1 MNHKHIIILFLS
13 ICFSCSP
20 VKKINENV
28 ISGEFDRAINKTIE
42 ELKKTKN
49 KKKKGQYEL
58 ILKDVFSRSVIKSQN
73 KISSLKK
80 DKNPEFYYEIY
91 LEYQKLIDRQ
101 IKLMNMSSNSLKF
114 NFKNY
119 DNDHIEFRYKTSNY
133 YMELSKSLISKDDRL
148 DYRNAYEYLIIIES
162 INPNYLETRTLINLC
177 LSRGKDHILLNVLN
191 ESNSVIYKELQKD
204 ILNINGYDLNSKWK
218 SFHTA
223 KDNYLGKTDYYIDLA
238 FKAFIIS
245 PERILEKENTKK
257 KNIKDGYTYQL
268 DNNGNVMSDSLG
280 NDIKIDKI
288 VEISAKT
295 KEFSQSKSA
304 KVIAEV
310 RYYDNK
316 NNLIEKFPLESEFWF
331 RNIFL
336 EFTGDKRVLSK
347 KDKRLL
353 KGRFLPF
360 PPDDILLFN
369 NSENIKQKL
378 KNIIYNS
385 GF

>member
-1 MNHKHIIILFLS
+1 MNHKHIIIVLLS

-28 ISGEFDRAINKTIE
+28 ISGEYDKAISKTIDQ
-42 ELKKTKN
+42 LKKTKN
-49 KKKKGQYEL
+49 KKKKDQYKL
-58 ILKDVFSRSVIKSQN
+58 ILKDVFSKSVIKSQN

-101 IKLMNMSSNSLKF
+101 NKLMNISSNNLKF

-177 LSRGKDHILLNVLN
+177 LLRGKDHILLNVLN

-223 KDNYLGKTDYYIDLA
+223 KDNYLGKTDFYIDLA

-257 KNIKDGYTYQL
+257 KNINDGYTYQL

-288 VEISAKT
+288 VEISGKT
-295 KEFSQSKSA
+295 KEYSQSKSA

-353 KGRFLPF
+353 KGGFLPF

-378 KNIIYNS
+378 KNIIYN
-385 GF
+385 

>member
-13 ICFSCSP
+13 ICFSCSS

-28 ISGEFDRAINKTIE
+28 ISGEFDKAINRTIE

-101 IKLMNMSSNSLKF
+101 NKLMNISSSTLNF

-133 YMELSKSLISKDDRL
+133 YLKLSKSLISKNDRL
-148 DYRNAYEYLIIIES
+148 DYRNAYDYLIIIES
-162 INPNYLETRTLINLC
+162 INPNYLETRSLINLC
-177 LSRGKDHILLNVLN
+177 LSEGKDHILLNVLN
-191 ESNSVIYKELQKD
+191 ESNSVIYEELQKD

-223 KDNYLGKTDYYIDLA
+223 KDNYLGKADFYIDLA

-245 PERILEKENTKK
+245 PERILEKENTKE

-268 DNNGNVMSDSLG
+268 DDNGNVMRDSLG

-288 VEISAKT
+288 VKILAKT
-295 KEFSQSKSA
+295 KEFNQSKSA

-347 KDKRLL
+347 NDRRLL
-353 KGRFLPF
+353 KERFLPF
-360 PPDDILLFN
+360 PPDDVLLFN

>member
-1 MNHKHIIILFLS
+1 MNLKHLIILFLS
-13 ICFSCSP
+13 IFFSCSP

-28 ISGEFDRAINKTIE
+28 ISGEFDKAINRTID
-42 ELKKTKN
+42 ELKRTKN
-49 KKKKGQYEL
+49 KKKRDQYKL
-58 ILKDVFSRSVIKSQN
+58 ILKDIFNRSEIKSQN

-101 IKLMNMSSNSLKF
+101 NKLMNISSNSLKF
-114 NFKNY
+114 DFKNY

-133 YMELSKSLISKDDRL
+133 YLQLSKSLISNNDKL
-148 DYRNAYEYLIIIES
+148 DYRNAYDYLLIIES
-162 INPNYLETRTLINLC
+162 INPNYLDTRSLINLC

-218 SFHTA
+218 SFHST
-223 KDNYLGKTDYYIDLA
+223 KDNYSGKIDFFIDLA

-245 PERILEKENTKK
+245 PERIFEKENTKE

-268 DNNGNVMSDSLG
+268 DDQGNVMKDSLG

-288 VEISAKT
+288 VKILVKT

-316 NNLIEKFPLESEFWF
+316 NIILEKFPLESEFWF
-331 RNIFL
+331 RNIYL
-336 EFTGDKRVLSK
+336 EFKGDKRVLSK

-353 KGRFLPF
+353 KGNFLPF
-360 PPDDILLFN
+360 PPDEVLLFN

>member
-1 MNHKHIIILFLS
+1 
-13 ICFSCSP
+13 
-20 VKKINENV
+20 
-28 ISGEFDRAINKTIE
+28 
-42 ELKKTKN
+42 
-49 KKKKGQYEL
+49 
-58 ILKDVFSRSVIKSQN
+58 
-73 KISSLKK
+73 
-80 DKNPEFYYEIY
+80 
-91 LEYQKLIDRQ
+91 
-101 IKLMNMSSNSLKF
+101 
-114 NFKNY
+114 
-119 DNDHIEFRYKTSNY
+119 
-133 YMELSKSLISKDDRL
+133 
-148 DYRNAYEYLIIIES
+148 
-162 INPNYLETRTLINLC
+162 
-177 LSRGKDHILLNVLN
+177 
-191 ESNSVIYKELQKD
+191 
-204 ILNINGYDLNSKWK
+204 
-218 SFHTA
+218 
-223 KDNYLGKTDYYIDLA
+223 
-238 FKAFIIS
+238 
-245 PERILEKENTKK
+245 
-257 KNIKDGYTYQL
+257 
-268 DNNGNVMSDSLG
+268 MSDSLG

-360 PPDDILLFN
+360 PPDEVLLFN

>member
-1 MNHKHIIILFLS
+1 MNHKHIIIVLLS

-28 ISGEFDRAINKTIE
+28 ISGEYDKAISKTIDQ
-42 ELKKTKN
+42 LKRTKN
-49 KKKKGQYEL
+49 KKKKDQYKL
-58 ILKDVFSRSVIKSQN
+58 ILKDVFSKSVIKSQN

-101 IKLMNMSSNSLKF
+101 NKLMNISSNNLKF

-177 LSRGKDHILLNVLN
+177 LLRGKDHILLNVLN
-191 ESNSVIYKELQKD
+191 ESNSVIYKQLQKD
-204 ILNINGYDLNSKWK
+204 ILNINSYDLNSKWK

-223 KDNYLGKTDYYIDLA
+223 KDNYLGKTDFYIDLA

-336 EFTGDKRVLSK
+336 EFTGDKRVLNK

-353 KGRFLPF
+353 KGGFLPF

-378 KNIIYNS
+378 KSIIYN
-385 GF
+385 

>member
-1 MNHKHIIILFLS
+1 MNHKYIIIVLLS

-28 ISGEFDRAINKTIE
+28 ISGEYDKAISKTIDQ
-42 ELKKTKN
+42 LKKSKN
-49 KKKKGQYEL
+49 KKKKDQYKL
-58 ILKDVFSRSVIKSQN
+58 ILKDVFSKSVIKSQN

-101 IKLMNMSSNSLKF
+101 NKLMNISSNNLKF

-133 YMELSKSLISKDDRL
+133 YMELSKSLISNDDRL

-162 INPNYLETRTLINLC
+162 INPNYLETRSLIDLC

-218 SFHTA
+218 SFHTP
-223 KDNYLGKTDYYIDLA
+223 KDNYLGKTDFYIDLA

-288 VEISAKT
+288 VEISART

-331 RNIFL
+331 RNIFI

-378 KNIIYNS
+378 KSIIHN
-385 GF
+385 

>member
-1 MNHKHIIILFLS
+1 MNHKHIIIVLLS

-28 ISGEFDRAINKTIE
+28 ISGEYDKAISKTIDQ
-42 ELKKTKN
+42 LKRTKN
-49 KKKKGQYEL
+49 KKKKDQYKL
-58 ILKDVFSRSVIKSQN
+58 ILKDVFSKSVIKSQN

-91 LEYQKLIDRQ
+91 LEYQKIIDRQ
-101 IKLMNMSSNSLKF
+101 NKLMNISSNNLKF

-177 LSRGKDHILLNVLN
+177 LLRGKDHILLNVLN

-223 KDNYLGKTDYYIDLA
+223 KDNYLGKTDFYIDLA

-288 VEISAKT
+288 VEISGKT
-295 KEFSQSKSA
+295 KEYSQSKSA

-336 EFTGDKRVLSK
+336 EFTGDKRVLNK

-353 KGRFLPF
+353 KGGFLPF

-378 KNIIYNS
+378 KNIIYN
-385 GF
+385 

>member
-133 YMELSKSLISKDDRL
+133 YLELSKSLISKNGRL
-148 DYRNAYEYLIIIES
+148 DYRNAYDYLIIIES
-162 INPNYLETRTLINLC
+162 INPNYLETRSLINLC
-177 LSRGKDHILLNVLN
+177 LSKGKDHILLNVLN

-223 KDNYLGKTDYYIDLA
+223 NDNYLGKADFYIDLA
-238 FKAFIIS
+238 FQAFIIS
-245 PERILEKENTKK
+245 PERILEKENRKE

-268 DNNGNVMSDSLG
+268 DNDGNVMRDSLG

-288 VEISAKT
+288 VKILAKT
-295 KEFSQSKSA
+295 KEFNQSKSA

-360 PPDDILLFN
+360 PPDDVLLFN

>member
-1 MNHKHIIILFLS
+1 MNLKHIIILFLS

-20 VKKINENV
+20 VKKINEHV
-28 ISGEFDRAINKTIE
+28 ISGEFDKAINKTID

-49 KKKKGQYEL
+49 RKKKDQYKL
-58 ILKDVFSRSVIKSQN
+58 ILKDVFNKSVIKSQN
-73 KISSLKK
+73 KISGLKK

-101 IKLMNMSSNSLKF
+101 NKLMNISSSSLKF

-133 YMELSKSLISKDDRL
+133 YLELSKSLISKNDKL
-148 DYRNAYEYLIIIES
+148 DYRNAYDYLIIIES
-162 INPNYLETRTLINLC
+162 INPNYLDTRPLINLC

-204 ILNINGYDLNSKWK
+204 ILNINGYDINSKWK
-218 SFHTA
+218 SFHSA
-223 KDNYLGKTDYYIDLA
+223 KDNYSGKIDFFIDLA

-245 PERILEKENTKK
+245 PERILEKENTKEK
-257 KNIKDGYTYQL
+257 KIKDGYTYQL
-268 DNNGNVMSDSLG
+268 DDDGNVMTDSLG

-288 VEISAKT
+288 VKILVMT
-295 KEFSQSKSA
+295 KEFNQSKSA

-310 RYYDNK
+310 RYFDNK
-316 NNLIEKFPLESEFWF
+316 NIMIEKFPLESKFWF
-331 RNIFL
+331 KNIYL

-360 PPDDILLFN
+360 PPDEVLLFN

>member
-1 MNHKHIIILFLS
+1 MNHKHIIIVLLS

-28 ISGEFDRAINKTIE
+28 ISGEYDKAISKTIDQ
-42 ELKKTKN
+42 LKRTKN
-49 KKKKGQYEL
+49 KKKKDQYKL
-58 ILKDVFSRSVIKSQN
+58 ILKDVFSKSVIKSQN

-101 IKLMNMSSNSLKF
+101 NKLMNISSNNLKF

-177 LSRGKDHILLNVLN
+177 LLRGKDHILLNVLN

-223 KDNYLGKTDYYIDLA
+223 KDNYFGKTDFYIDLA

-288 VEISAKT
+288 VEISGKT
-295 KEFSQSKSA
+295 KEYSQSKSA

-378 KNIIYNS
+378 KNIIYN
-385 GF
+385 

>member
-1 MNHKHIIILFLS
+1 MNHKHIIIVLLS

-28 ISGEFDRAINKTIE
+28 ISGEYDKAISKTIDQ
-42 ELKKTKN
+42 LKRTKN
-49 KKKKGQYEL
+49 KKKKDQYKL
-58 ILKDVFSRSVIKSQN
+58 ILKDVFSKSVIKSQN

-101 IKLMNMSSNSLKF
+101 NKLMNISSNNLKF

-177 LSRGKDHILLNVLN
+177 LLRGKDHILLNVLN

-223 KDNYLGKTDYYIDLA
+223 KDNYLGKTDFYIDLA

-288 VEISAKT
+288 VEISGKT

-378 KNIIYNS
+378 KSIIYN
-385 GF
+385 

>member
-1 MNHKHIIILFLS
+1 
-13 ICFSCSP
+13 
-20 VKKINENV
+20 
-28 ISGEFDRAINKTIE
+28 
-42 ELKKTKN
+42 
-49 KKKKGQYEL
+49 
-58 ILKDVFSRSVIKSQN
+58 
-73 KISSLKK
+73 
-80 DKNPEFYYEIY
+80 
-91 LEYQKLIDRQ
+91 
-101 IKLMNMSSNSLKF
+101 
-114 NFKNY
+114 
-119 DNDHIEFRYKTSNY
+119 
-133 YMELSKSLISKDDRL
+133 
-148 DYRNAYEYLIIIES
+148 
-162 INPNYLETRTLINLC
+162 LC

-218 SFHTA
+218 SFHTK
-223 KDNYLGKTDYYIDLA
+223 KDNYLGKTDFYIDLA

-288 VEISAKT
+288 VEISVKT

-378 KNIIYNS
+378 KSIIYN
-385 GF
+385 

>member
-133 YMELSKSLISKDDRL
+133 YLELSKSLISKNGRL
-148 DYRNAYEYLIIIES
+148 DYRNAYDYLIIIES
-162 INPNYLETRTLINLC
+162 INPNYLETRSLINLC
-177 LSRGKDHILLNVLN
+177 LSKGKDHILLNVLN

-223 KDNYLGKTDYYIDLA
+223 NDNYLGKADFYIDLA
-238 FKAFIIS
+238 FQAFIIS
-245 PERILEKENTKK
+245 PERILEKENRKE

-268 DNNGNVMSDSLG
+268 DNDGNVMRDSLG

-288 VEISAKT
+288 VKILAKT
-295 KEFSQSKSA
+295 KEFNQSKSA

>member
-1 MNHKHIIILFLS
+1 MNHKHIIIVLLS

-28 ISGEFDRAINKTIE
+28 ISGEYDKAISKTIDQ
-42 ELKKTKN
+42 LKKTKN
-49 KKKKGQYEL
+49 KKKKDQYKL
-58 ILKDVFSRSVIKSQN
+58 ILKDVFSKSVIKSQN

-91 LEYQKLIDRQ
+91 LEYQKLIDKQ
-101 IKLMNMSSNSLKF
+101 NKLMNISSNNLKF

-177 LSRGKDHILLNVLN
+177 LLRGKDHILLNVLN

-223 KDNYLGKTDYYIDLA
+223 KDNYLGKTDFYIDLA

-257 KNIKDGYTYQL
+257 KNINDGYTYQL

-288 VEISAKT
+288 VEISGKT
-295 KEFSQSKSA
+295 KEYSQSKSA

-336 EFTGDKRVLSK
+336 EFTGDKRVLNK

-353 KGRFLPF
+353 KGGVLPF

-378 KNIIYNS
+378 KNIIYN
-385 GF
+385 

>member
-1 MNHKHIIILFLS
+1 MNHKHVIILFLS

-28 ISGEFDRAINKTIE
+28 ISGEYDKAIIKTID
-42 ELKKTKN
+42 ELNKTKN
-49 KKKKGQYEL
+49 KKKKDQYKL
-58 ILKDVFSRSVIKSQN
+58 ILKDVFNKSVIKSQN

-91 LEYQKLIDRQ
+91 LEYQKLINRQ
-101 IKLMNMSSNSLKF
+101 NKLMNISSNNLKF

-119 DNDHIEFRYKTSNY
+119 DNDHIEFRYKTSDY

-148 DYRNAYEYLIIIES
+148 DYRNAYEYLITIES
-162 INPNYLETRTLINLC
+162 INPNYLETRSLINLC

-223 KDNYLGKTDYYIDLA
+223 KDNYLGEIDFYIDLA

-288 VEISAKT
+288 VEISVKT

>member
-1 MNHKHIIILFLS
+1 MNIKYLF
-13 ICFSCSP
+13 
-20 VKKINENV
+20 
-28 ISGEFDRAINKTIE
+28 
-42 ELKKTKN
+42 
-49 KKKKGQYEL
+49 
-58 ILKDVFSRSVIKSQN
+58 
-73 KISSLKK
+73 
-80 DKNPEFYYEIY
+80 
-91 LEYQKLIDRQ
+91 
-101 IKLMNMSSNSLKF
+101 
-114 NFKNY
+114 
-119 DNDHIEFRYKTSNY
+119 
-133 YMELSKSLISKDDRL
+133 
-148 DYRNAYEYLIIIES
+148 
-162 INPNYLETRTLINLC
+162 
-177 LSRGKDHILLNVLN
+177 
-191 ESNSVIYKELQKD
+191 
-204 ILNINGYDLNSKWK
+204 
-218 SFHTA
+218 
-223 KDNYLGKTDYYIDLA
+223 
-238 FKAFIIS
+238 
-245 PERILEKENTKK
+245 ERILEKENTKK

-288 VEISAKT
+288 VEISVKT

-378 KNIIYNS
+378 KSIIYN
-385 GF
+385 

>member
-1 MNHKHIIILFLS
+1 MNHKHIIILLLS

-28 ISGEFDRAINKTIE
+28 ISGEFDKAINKTID

-58 ILKDVFSRSVIKSQN
+58 ILKDVFSRSLIKSQN

-101 IKLMNMSSNSLKF
+101 KKLMNISSSSLKF

-177 LSRGKDHILLNVLN
+177 LLRGKDHILLNVLN

-223 KDNYLGKTDYYIDLA
+223 KDNYLGKTDFYIDLA

-385 GF
+385 TE

>member
-1 MNHKHIIILFLS
+1 MNHKYIIIVLLS

-28 ISGEFDRAINKTIE
+28 ISGEYDKAISKTIDQ
-42 ELKKTKN
+42 LKRTKN
-49 KKKKGQYEL
+49 KKKKDQYKL
-58 ILKDVFSRSVIKSQN
+58 ILKDVFSKSVIKSQN

-91 LEYQKLIDRQ
+91 LEYQKIIDRQ
-101 IKLMNMSSNSLKF
+101 NKLMNISSNNLKF

-177 LSRGKDHILLNVLN
+177 LLRGKDHILLNVLN

-223 KDNYLGKTDYYIDLA
+223 KDNYLGKTDFYIDLA

-288 VEISAKT
+288 VEISGKT
-295 KEFSQSKSA
+295 KEYSQSKSA

-336 EFTGDKRVLSK
+336 EFTGDKRVLNK

-353 KGRFLPF
+353 KGGFLPF

-378 KNIIYNS
+378 KNIIYN
-385 GF
+385 

>member
-1 MNHKHIIILFLS
+1 
-13 ICFSCSP
+13 
-20 VKKINENV
+20 
-28 ISGEFDRAINKTIE
+28 
-42 ELKKTKN
+42 
-49 KKKKGQYEL
+49 
-58 ILKDVFSRSVIKSQN
+58 
-73 KISSLKK
+73 
-80 DKNPEFYYEIY
+80 
-91 LEYQKLIDRQ
+91 
-101 IKLMNMSSNSLKF
+101 
-114 NFKNY
+114 
-119 DNDHIEFRYKTSNY
+119 
-133 YMELSKSLISKDDRL
+133 MELSKSLISKDDRL
-148 DYRNAYEYLIIIES
+148 DYRNAYEYLITIES
-162 INPNYLETRTLINLC
+162 INPNYLETRSLINLC

-218 SFHTA
+218 SFHTP
-223 KDNYLGKTDYYIDLA
+223 KDNYLGKTDFYIDLA

-331 RNIFL
+331 RNIFI

-378 KNIIYNS
+378 KSIIYN
-385 GF
+385 

>member
-1 MNHKHIIILFLS
+1 MNHKHIIIVLLS

-28 ISGEFDRAINKTIE
+28 ISGEYDKAISKTIDQ
-42 ELKKTKN
+42 LKKTKN
-49 KKKKGQYEL
+49 KKKKDQYKL
-58 ILKDVFSRSVIKSQN
+58 ILKDVFSKSVIKSQN

-101 IKLMNMSSNSLKF
+101 NKLMNISSNSLKF

-119 DNDHIEFRYKTSNY
+119 DNDHIEFRYKTSDY
-133 YMELSKSLISKDDRL
+133 YMQLSKSLISNDDRL

-177 LSRGKDHILLNVLN
+177 LLRGKDHILLNVLN

-218 SFHTA
+218 SFHTP
-223 KDNYLGKTDYYIDLA
+223 KDNYLGKTDFYIDLA

-331 RNIFL
+331 RNIFI

-378 KNIIYNS
+378 KSIIYN
-385 GF
+385 

>member
-1 MNHKHIIILFLS
+1 MNHKYIIIVLLS
-13 ICFSCSP
+13 ICFSCGT

-28 ISGEFDRAINKTIE
+28 ISGEYDKAISKTIDQ
-42 ELKKTKN
+42 LKKTKN
-49 KKKKGQYEL
+49 KKKKDQYKL
-58 ILKDVFSRSVIKSQN
+58 ILKDVFSKSVIKSQN

-80 DKNPEFYYEIY
+80 DNNPEFYYEIY

-101 IKLMNMSSNSLKF
+101 NKLMNISSSSLKF

-133 YMELSKSLISKDDRL
+133 YLELSKSLISNNDKL
-148 DYRNAYEYLIIIES
+148 DYRNAYDYLIVIES
-162 INPNYLETRTLINLC
+162 INPNYLDTKSLINLC
-177 LSRGKDHILLNVLN
+177 LLRGKDQILLNVLN
-191 ESNSVIYKELQKD
+191 ESNSVIYKELQND
-204 ILNINGYDLNSKWK
+204 ILNINGYDINSKWK
-218 SFHTA
+218 SFHST
-223 KDNYLGKTDYYIDLA
+223 KDNYSGKIDFFIDLA

-245 PERILEKENTKK
+245 PERIFEKENTKE

-268 DNNGNVMSDSLG
+268 NDDGNVMTDSLG

-288 VEISAKT
+288 VKILVKT

-310 RYYDNK
+310 RYYDDK
-316 NNLIEKFPLESEFWF
+316 NIMIEKFPLESEFWF
-331 RNIFL
+331 RNIYL
-336 EFTGDKRVLSK
+336 EFTGDKRVLSR

-353 KGRFLPF
+353 KRGALPF
-360 PPDDILLFN
+360 PTDEVLLFN

>member
-1 MNHKHIIILFLS
+1 MNLKHLIILFLT
-13 ICFSCSP
+13 IFFSCSP

-28 ISGEFDRAINKTIE
+28 ISGEFDKAINRTID

-49 KKKKGQYEL
+49 KKKRDQYKL
-58 ILKDVFSRSVIKSQN
+58 ILKDIFNRSEIKSQN

-101 IKLMNMSSNSLKF
+101 NKLMNISSNSLKF
-114 NFKNY
+114 DFKNY

-133 YMELSKSLISKDDRL
+133 YLQLSKSLISNNDKL
-148 DYRNAYEYLIIIES
+148 DYRNAYDYLLIIES
-162 INPNYLETRTLINLC
+162 INPNYLDTRSLINLC

-218 SFHTA
+218 SFHST
-223 KDNYLGKTDYYIDLA
+223 KDNYSGKIDFFIDLA

-245 PERILEKENTKK
+245 PERIFEKENTKE

-268 DNNGNVMSDSLG
+268 DDEGNVMKDSLG

-288 VEISAKT
+288 VKILVKT

-316 NNLIEKFPLESEFWF
+316 NIILEKFPLESEFWF
-331 RNIFL
+331 RNIYL
-336 EFTGDKRVLSK
+336 EFKGDKRVLSK

-353 KGRFLPF
+353 KGNFLPF
-360 PPDDILLFN
+360 PPDEVLLFN

>member
-1 MNHKHIIILFLS
+1 MNHKHIIIVLLS

-28 ISGEFDRAINKTIE
+28 ISGEYDKAISKTIDQ
-42 ELKKTKN
+42 LKRTKN
-49 KKKKGQYEL
+49 KKKKDQYKL
-58 ILKDVFSRSVIKSQN
+58 ILKDVFSKSVIKSQN

-101 IKLMNMSSNSLKF
+101 NKLMNISSNNLKF

-177 LSRGKDHILLNVLN
+177 LLRGKDHILLNVLN

-223 KDNYLGKTDYYIDLA
+223 KDNYLGKTDFYIDLA

-288 VEISAKT
+288 VEISGKT
-295 KEFSQSKSA
+295 KEYSHSKSA

-336 EFTGDKRVLSK
+336 EFTGDKRVLNK

-353 KGRFLPF
+353 KGGFLPF

-378 KNIIYNS
+378 KSIIYN
-385 GF
+385 

>member
-1 MNHKHIIILFLS
+1 MNHKHIIIVLLS

-28 ISGEFDRAINKTIE
+28 ISGEYDKAISKTIDQ
-42 ELKKTKN
+42 LKRTKN
-49 KKKKGQYEL
+49 KKKKDQYKL
-58 ILKDVFSRSVIKSQN
+58 ILKDVFSKSVIKSQN

-101 IKLMNMSSNSLKF
+101 NKLMNISSNNLKF

-177 LSRGKDHILLNVLN
+177 LLRGKDHILLNVLN

-223 KDNYLGKTDYYIDLA
+223 KDNYLGKTDFYIDLA

-288 VEISAKT
+288 VEISGKT
-295 KEFSQSKSA
+295 KEYSQSKSA

-336 EFTGDKRVLSK
+336 EFTGDKRVLNK

-353 KGRFLPF
+353 KGGFLPF

-378 KNIIYNS
+378 KN
-385 GF
+385 GQMQMG

>member
-1 MNHKHIIILFLS
+1 MNHKHIIILLLS

-28 ISGEFDRAINKTIE
+28 ISGEYDKAISKTID
-42 ELKKTKN
+42 ELNKTKN
-49 KKKKGQYEL
+49 KKKKDQYKL
-58 ILKDVFSRSVIKSQN
+58 ILKDVFNRSVIKSQN

-80 DKNPEFYYEIY
+80 DNNPEFYYEIY
-91 LEYQKLIDRQ
+91 LEYQKLINRQ
-101 IKLMNMSSNSLKF
+101 NKLMNISSSSLKF

-133 YMELSKSLISKDDRL
+133 YLELSKSLISNNDKL
-148 DYRNAYEYLIIIES
+148 DYRNAYDYLIVIES
-162 INPNYLETRTLINLC
+162 INPNYLDTKSLINLC
-177 LSRGKDHILLNVLN
+177 LLRGKDQILLNVLN
-191 ESNSVIYKELQKD
+191 ESNSVIYKELQND
-204 ILNINGYDLNSKWK
+204 ILNINGYDINSKWK
-218 SFHTA
+218 SFHST
-223 KDNYLGKTDYYIDLA
+223 KDNYSGKIDFFIDLA

-245 PERILEKENTKK
+245 PERIFEKENTKE

-268 DNNGNVMSDSLG
+268 NDDGNVMTDSLG

-288 VEISAKT
+288 VKILVKT

-310 RYYDNK
+310 RYYDDK
-316 NNLIEKFPLESEFWF
+316 NIMIEKFPLESEFWF
-331 RNIFL
+331 RNIYL
-336 EFTGDKRVLSK
+336 EFTGDKRVLSR

-353 KGRFLPF
+353 KRGALPF
-360 PPDDILLFN
+360 PTDEVLLFN